1 MVGCGVIGC
10 GGMGVLVVDLGV
22 LVVEVQWWHGAV
34 VMVGF
39 DRFDFGRV
47 SMGVVVVVGWV
58 VTVVVSGGYNID
70 MGLVVAR
77 LAWF

>member
-10 GGMGVLVVDLGV
+10 GGMGV

-39 DRFDFGRV
+39 DRFDFGWV

-58 VTVVVSGGYNID
+58 VTIVVSGGYKIG
-70 MGLVVAR
+70 MGLVVAG